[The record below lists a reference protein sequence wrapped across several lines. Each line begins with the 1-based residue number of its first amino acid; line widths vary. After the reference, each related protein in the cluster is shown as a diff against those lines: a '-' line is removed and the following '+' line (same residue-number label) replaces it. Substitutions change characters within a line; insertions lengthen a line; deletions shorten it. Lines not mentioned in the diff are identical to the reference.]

1 MIKHDNKIN
10 FKDLALHIGSR
21 LARSLRPAAAAI
33 LLGSSLL
40 TTNTF
45 AHNIDLNQ
53 ARQKVDVYAKRVQ
66 KQRDYTRSE
75 IFCQNL
81 NRGHNHQVG
90 CTVSYHNAKSWA
102 AGRYACVE
110 EITVYFQAHR
120 GNKRNWEYYM
130 THVGGKYESSRPN
143 PCGDELLTGPMP

>member
-1 MIKHDNKIN
+1 MIKQEKKIDC
-10 FKDLALHIGSR
+10 KDLALNIGSR

-33 LLGSSLL
+33 LLVSSLL

-66 KQRDYTRSE
+66 KQRDFIRYNL
-75 IFCQNL
+75 FCQNM
-81 NRGHNHQVG
+81 NRGHNHQVQ
-90 CTVSYHNAKSWA
+90 CWVRYHTAKSLA

-120 GNKRNWEYYM
+120 GDKRNWEYYM
-130 THVGGKYESSRPN
+130 THVSGKYETSVPN
-143 PCGDELLTGPMP
+143 PCGDEVLSGPMP